1 MTKRHHKCDDE
12 SCSVHKALTDDVKKK
27 LADKNR
33 KPSAASPKVINK
45 IIKEQL
51 KVVKIQ
57 QDRWTN
63 SINDISQIIT
73 IVKNEDS
80 FVALQHCIKILEGIK
95 KDHGY

>member
-1 MTKRHHKCDDE
+1 MLKGGKMTKSFHKCDDE
-12 SCSVHKALTDDVKKK
+12 SCSTHRALTDDVKKK
-27 LADKNR
+27 LASKKR
-33 KPSAASPKVINK
+33 KP
-45 IIKEQL
+45 

-80 FVALQHCIKILEGIK
+80 FVALQHCVKILEGIK

>member
-1 MTKRHHKCDDE
+1 MLKGGKMTKRHHKCDDE
-12 SCSVHKALTDDVKKK
+12 HCSVHKALTDDVKKK
-27 LADKNR
+27 LAKKQ
-33 KPSAASPKVINK
+33 KP
-45 IIKEQL
+45 

-57 QDRWTN
+57 QDRWTD